1 MNLHFITNEGTWHAE
16 TDSVRFFALAGEH
29 SITFDIARAALERL
43 EETTGLNTGA
53 LEAAYT
59 KNIAKLREAA
69 KRVYT
74 REGTGSFAPY
84 QIRAT
89 DL

>member
-1 MNLHFITNEGTWHAE
+1 MNLHFITNEGTFHPD

-29 SITFDIARAALERL
+29 SITFDAARTALERL
-43 EETTGLNTGA
+43 EGKTGLGAPA

-59 KNIAKLREAA
+59 RHVAKLRDAA
-69 KRVYT
+69 KRIYA
-74 REGTGSFAPY
+74 RDGGGSFAPY
-84 QIRAT
+84 QIKAA